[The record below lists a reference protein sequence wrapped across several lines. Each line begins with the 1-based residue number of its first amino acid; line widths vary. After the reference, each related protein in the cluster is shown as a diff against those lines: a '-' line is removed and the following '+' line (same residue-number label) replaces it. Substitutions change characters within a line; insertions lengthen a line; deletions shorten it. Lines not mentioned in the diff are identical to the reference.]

1 MIVAALFVLGLAG
14 APTDPP
20 NISIIPRPVSILP
33 ASGDFLLVRQT
44 VIYTDSASQDLG
56 RQLSDYLRP
65 ATGYPFE
72 VKVGPPD
79 GSAIVLLRDSSLR
92 SLGPEGYHLAV
103 RDNRV
108 TISAP
113 EAAGIFYGIQSL
125 RQLLPTAIFR
135 AAVVTGVAWIAP
147 AVLIEDYPR
156 FTWRGAHLDVCRHFM
171 PKEFVKKYIDLLALQ
186 KMNSFHWHLTED
198 QGWRIEIKRYPRLT
212 QVGAWRKQTIVG
224 RQTDDSGQW
233 SFDGQR
239 HGGYYTQDDIR
250 EIVAYAAARF
260 VNVVPEIEMPGH
272 SQAAIASYPELG
284 VNGDQVEVWTMWG
297 VTPNI
302 LNVEESTITF
312 MQNVLTE
319 VMALFP
325 GPFIHIGGDEA
336 WKREWQS
343 SARVQQ
349 RMRQLGLK
357 NEDELQSWFIHRMDD
372 FLTKHGRRLVGWDEI
387 LEGGLA
393 PNATVM
399 SWRGTSGGITA
410 ARAGHD
416 VVMAPGSHTYLDH
429 YQSRDRNSEPLA
441 IGGYTPIDT
450 VYSFDPMPATLEP
463 QYQKHILGAQAQVWT
478 EYIKDPKEVEYM
490 AFPRMVAL
498 AEALWTP
505 TDRKD
510 FSDFILRLGPELER
524 LGNLDVNYRPLDRPS
539 IP

>member
-1 MIVAALFVLGLAG
+1 VILGTLLVLALTTGPA
-14 APTDPP
+14 DPP
-20 NISIIPRPVSILP
+20 NISIVPRPVSVMA
-33 ASGDFLLVRQT
+33 ASGDFLLT
-44 VIYTDSASQDLG
+44 SLSVIYTDSLSSELG

-65 ATGYPFE
+65 ATGYPFN
-72 VKVGPPD
+72 VMVGDPT
-79 GSAIVLLRDSSLR
+79 GSAIVLERDSSLSR
-92 SLGPEGYHLAV
+92 LGPEGYRLAV
-103 RDNRV
+103 KDNRV

-135 AAVVTGVAWIAP
+135 SAPVSGVAWIAP
-147 AVLIEDYPR
+147 AVIIEDYPR
-156 FTWRGAHLDVCRHFM
+156 FAWRGAHLDVCRHFM

-186 KMNSFHWHLTED
+186 KLNSFHWHLTED

-212 QVGAWRKQTIVG
+212 QVGAWRKQTLVG
-224 RQTDDSGQW
+224 RATDDPSQW
-233 SFDGQR
+233 VFDGQP
-239 HGGYYTQDDIR
+239 HGGFYTQDDIR
-250 EIVAYAAARF
+250 EIVAYAKARF
-260 VNVVPEIEMPGH
+260 INVVPEIEMPGH
-272 SQAAIASYPELG
+272 SQAAIAAYPELG
-284 VNGDQVEVWTMWG
+284 VTGDTVDVWTAWG

-336 WKREWQS
+336 WKRQWQS
-343 SARVQQ
+343 NARVQQ
-349 RMRQLGLK
+349 RMRELHIK
-357 NEDELQSWFIHRMDD
+357 TEDELQSWFIHRMDT
-372 FLTKHGRRLVGWDEI
+372 FLTQHGRRLVGWDEI

-429 YQSRDRNSEPLA
+429 YQTRDRTNEPLA
-441 IGGYTPIDT
+441 IGGFTPIDT
-450 VYSFDPMPATLEP
+450 VYAFDPMPPTLEP
-463 QYQKHILGAQAQVWT
+463 QYRKHILGAQVQVWT
-478 EYIKDPKEVEYM
+478 EYIKDPKQVEYM
-490 AFPRMVAL
+490 AFPRMLAL
-498 AEALWTP
+498 SEALWTP
-505 TDRKD
+505 VERKNFPD
-510 FSDFILRLGPELER
+510 FLVRLRPELER
-524 LGNLDVNYRPLDRPS
+524 LSILDVNFHPIEVPL

>member
-233 SFDGQR
+233 SFDGSR
-239 HGGYYTQDDIR
+239 CRATPRPPSRPI
-250 EIVAYAAARF
+250 
-260 VNVVPEIEMPGH
+260 P
-272 SQAAIASYPELG
+272 S
-284 VNGDQVEVWTMWG
+284 WG
-297 VTPNI
+297 
-302 LNVEESTITF
+302 
-312 MQNVLTE
+312 
-319 VMALFP
+319 
-325 GPFIHIGGDEA
+325 
-336 WKREWQS
+336 
-343 SARVQQ
+343 
-349 RMRQLGLK
+349 
-357 NEDELQSWFIHRMDD
+357 
-372 FLTKHGRRLVGWDEI
+372 
-387 LEGGLA
+387 
-393 PNATVM
+393 
-399 SWRGTSGGITA
+399 
-410 ARAGHD
+410 
-416 VVMAPGSHTYLDH
+416 
-429 YQSRDRNSEPLA
+429 
-441 IGGYTPIDT
+441 
-450 VYSFDPMPATLEP
+450 
-463 QYQKHILGAQAQVWT
+463 
-478 EYIKDPKEVEYM
+478 
-490 AFPRMVAL
+490 
-498 AEALWTP
+498 
-505 TDRKD
+505 
-510 FSDFILRLGPELER
+510 
-524 LGNLDVNYRPLDRPS
+524 
-539 IP
+539 